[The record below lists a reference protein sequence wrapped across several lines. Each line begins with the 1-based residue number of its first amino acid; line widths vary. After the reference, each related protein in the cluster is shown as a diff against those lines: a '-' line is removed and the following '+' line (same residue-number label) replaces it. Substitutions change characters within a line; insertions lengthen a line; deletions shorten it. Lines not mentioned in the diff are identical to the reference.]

1 MSADELD
8 KSVAN
13 LKTTDNAKDTLERT
27 LAHLKDNGVDMAATK
42 LQVGPVLPFD
52 PKNETFPD
60 NDKANAML
68 TREYRKPYVVP
79 AAGQV

>member
-1 MSADELD
+1 
-8 KSVAN
+8 
-13 LKTTDNAKDTLERT
+13 
-27 LAHLKDNGVDMAATK
+27 MAATK

-52 PKNETFPD
+52 PKSETFPN